1 MNTNIEQVRGQLE
14 NLRDK
19 IDESRRDLTFDVE
32 RLLGIIADVFGG
44 LDDEVNDLSNEIDN
58 LEE

>member
-1 MNTNIEQVRGQLE
+1 MNTNIEQVRGQLK

-19 IDESRRDLTFDVE
+19 IYESRRDLTFDVE
-32 RLLGIIADVFGG
+32 RLLGIIADVFDG